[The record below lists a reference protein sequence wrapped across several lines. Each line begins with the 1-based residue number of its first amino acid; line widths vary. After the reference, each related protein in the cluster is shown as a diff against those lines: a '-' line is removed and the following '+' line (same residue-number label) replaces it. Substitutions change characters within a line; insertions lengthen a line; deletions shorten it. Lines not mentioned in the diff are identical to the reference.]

1 MILRRLAVFAGVF
14 SPEAASAVVASA
26 EVTPSQVV
34 DGLAN
39 LVTKSLSLSDDIAD
53 AGRGVRTASDRGRRQ
68 VGIA

>member
-1 MILRRLAVFAGVF
+1 VILRRLAVFAGVF

-39 LVTKSLSLSDDIAD
+39 LVAKSLSLSDDIAD

>member
-1 MILRRLAVFAGVF
+1 VILRRLAVFAGVF

>member
-1 MILRRLAVFAGVF
+1 VILAVFAGVF
-14 SPEAASAVVASA
+14 SPEAASAVVSSA

>member
-26 EVTPSQVV
+26 EVSPSQVV

-39 LVTKSLSLSDDIAD
+39 LVTKSLSP
-53 AGRGVRTASDRGRRQ
+53 
-68 VGIA
+68 